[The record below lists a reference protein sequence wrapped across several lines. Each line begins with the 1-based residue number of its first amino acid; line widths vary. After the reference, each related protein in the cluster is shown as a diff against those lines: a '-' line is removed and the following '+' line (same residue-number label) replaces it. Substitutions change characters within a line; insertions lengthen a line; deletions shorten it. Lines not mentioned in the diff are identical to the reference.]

1 MEESG
6 SNFKINGDYHD
17 ISKPWKDEL
26 NKTVRDYGVSSF
38 IGAVGTPII
47 WNLHAATASKE
58 RFGVGKC
65 ITSFIGLCGSET
77 VRTQLRKVESNDIP
91 GVDLSDDVNKL
102 RYIVT
107 YYNGLTAP
115 NDYKDG
121 DISAKIEEL
130 KYQSTGKSKIYD
142 DVVTYLD
149 KFQAFQDELQ
159 DQAKLSDYKMK
170 NLCVAQ
176 LSKAHESLLHA
187 LNMAKIR
194 SAAYT
199 FENMKTDVKELAL
212 NIKHNRTEHT
222 STYSANT
229 TVDIGSVVQ
238 QYQEILTQ
246 RNYQERDGRDGKYN
260 GPSVNSHEQGRRR
273 SDSRGRYDD
282 SNSNTTRGR
291 RSTSRDSRYAARSPS
306 NDRFRSNSMSGNHYR
321 NYSSSN
327 RSSGPRD
334 GRSRS
339 RDRNNGNR
347 GGYRSSNSSVTS
359 SRDAEILAEA
369 DRIVHR
375 SGRYN

>member
-26 NKTVRDYGVSSF
+26 NKTVRDYGVSLF

-47 WNLHAATASKE
+47 WNLHAPTASKE

-91 GVDLSDDVNKL
+91 GVDLSDEVNKL

-107 YYNGLTAP
+107 YFNELTAP

-229 TVDIGSVVQ
+229 TVETGSAERQ
-238 QYQEILTQ
+238 MQEILSQ
-246 RNYQERDGRDGKYN
+246 RNFQDRDYGYHDGSN
-260 GPSVNSHEQGRRR
+260 VNSLERGRRR
-273 SDSRGRYDD
+273 SDSRGRYPD
-282 SNSNTTRGR
+282 SNSNDRYSR
-291 RSTSRDSRYAARSPS
+291 RSSSRDTRYVGRSPS
-306 NDRFRSNSMSGNHYR
+306 RDRYGSMSSNNNQNYYSNKKRSDSR
-321 NYSSSN
+321 NA
-327 RSSGPRD
+327 
-334 GRSRS
+334 RSRS
-339 RDRNNGNR
+339 RDRNGDRGN
-347 GGYRSSNSSVTS
+347 YRSSNSSVGS
-359 SRDAEILAEA
+359 SRDSDVLAEA
-369 DRIVHR
+369 ARIMQR
-375 SGRYN
+375 GRYGNN

>member
-26 NKTVRDYGVSSF
+26 NKTVRDYGVSLF

-77 VRTQLRKVESNDIP
+77 VRTQLRKVESNEIP
-91 GVDLSDDVNKL
+91 GVDLSDEVNKL

-107 YYNGLTAP
+107 YYNELTAP

-159 DQAKLSDYKMK
+159 DQAKLSDYKIK

-199 FENMKTDVKELAL
+199 FENMKTDAKELAL
-212 NIKHNRTEHT
+212 NIKHNRTEYT

-229 TVDIGSVVQ
+229 TVETGSAERQ
-238 QYQEILTQ
+238 MQEIVSQ
-246 RNYQERDGRDGKYN
+246 RNFQDRDYAHES
-260 GPSVNSHEQGRRR
+260 SVNSFERGHRRR
-273 SDSRGRYDD
+273 SDSRGRYPD
-282 SNSNTTRGR
+282 SGHSEKTSFSRNDRAPYSSSSYTQQRG
-291 RSTSRDSRYAARSPS
+291 RSPS
-306 NDRFRSNSMSGNHYR
+306 ADRYSSNSYGTPQNQR
-321 NYSSSN
+321 
-327 RSSGPRD
+327 RSVSRD
-334 GRSRS
+334 RSRS
-339 RDRNNGNR
+339 RDRNNNR
-347 GGYRSSNSSVTS
+347 GNFSRSSNSSVRS
-359 SRDAEILAEA
+359 YRESEIIEEA
-369 DRIVHR
+369 ARILQR
-375 SGRYN
+375 SGKRN

>member
-1 MEESG
+1 MEELG
-6 SNFKINGDYHD
+6 SNFKINGDHHD
-17 ISKPWKDEL
+17 SSKSWKDEL
-26 NKTVRDYGVSSF
+26 NKTVRDYGVSMF
-38 IGAVGTPII
+38 ISAVGTPII
-47 WNLHAATASKE
+47 WNLHAPTASKE

-77 VRTQLRKVESNDIP
+77 VRAQLRKVECNDIP

-102 RYIVT
+102 RYIAT
-107 YYNGLTAP
+107 YYNDLTAP

-121 DISAKIEEL
+121 DISEKIEQL

-212 NIKHNRTEHT
+212 NIKHNRTEHN

-229 TVDIGSVVQ
+229 TVDTGSVER

-246 RNYQERDGRDGKYN
+246 RNHQKRD
-260 GPSVNSHEQGRRR
+260 
-273 SDSRGRYDD
+273 
-282 SNSNTTRGR
+282 TR
-291 RSTSRDSRYAARSPS
+291 
-306 NDRFRSNSMSGNHYR
+306 
-321 NYSSSN
+321 
-327 RSSGPRD
+327 
-334 GRSRS
+334 
-339 RDRNNGNR
+339 
-347 GGYRSSNSSVTS
+347 
-359 SRDAEILAEA
+359 L
-369 DRIVHR
+369 
-375 SGRYN
+375 